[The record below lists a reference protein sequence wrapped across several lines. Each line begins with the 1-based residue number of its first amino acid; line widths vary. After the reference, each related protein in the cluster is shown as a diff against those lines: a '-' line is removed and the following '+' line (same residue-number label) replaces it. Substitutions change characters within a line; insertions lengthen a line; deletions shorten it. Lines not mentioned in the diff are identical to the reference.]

1 MKLDDIVLLGFVD
14 EALKYLKH
22 EAKEEEKPEIDRL
35 ISQLD
40 IEKMKGNLNSKF
52 GNSFIGANEV
62 IKALMKSGNEAFFE
76 FTKKEDKNKMIN
88 EINDIFDDSFLGNKK
103 EDKEVEG
110 PNLGKLVADNN
121 NIIKQERLKKDIVGF
136 VNEVKDKLTKEE
148 NSDLPFINDDDD
160 IYNAIRNAAI
170 GDGHIG
176 GSEDIPYD
184 ENELNKVINDI
195 NNDNNEY
202 SDEYHNQYVS
212 NLMNDL
218 QKRMEMEESQ
228 EANVN
233 DVPVQENNNEY
244 VSSLMGDLQKQM
256 KVDEESRKEAEEKE
270 KIYKEISEVYEHIP
284 RKFIHV
290 VYDARQSIVEG
301 LIPDQRVILL
311 HRVRFDNI
319 DNLRQ
324 FAEILLSH
332 EFNVNVDEDQKI
344 VDGIE
349 LINNT
354 DGKIIASIF
363 EVANQ
368 AYSLEGVYDGY
379 RVIKE
384 DDANI

>member
-14 EALKYLKH
+14 EALKYLKN
-22 EAKEEEKPEIDRL
+22 EAKEEEKAEINTL

-40 IEKMKGNLNSKF
+40 IERMKGNLNSKF
-52 GNSFIGANEV
+52 GNSFVGANEV

-76 FTKKEDKNKMIN
+76 FAQKEQQSKMIN
-88 EINDIFDDSFLGNKK
+88 EINDLFDESFLGNKK
-103 EDKEVEG
+103 VKKNNESL
-110 PNLGKLVADNN
+110 NLGHLEVDNT

-136 VNEVKDKLTKEE
+136 VNEVKGKLTKDE
-148 NSDLPFINDDDD
+148 NGDLPFINNDDE

-170 GDGHIG
+170 GDGRFEG
-176 GSEDIPYD
+176 TEDIPYD
-184 ENELNKVINDI
+184 ENELNRVINDI
-195 NNDNNEY
+195 NNDSNEY
-202 SDEYHNQYVS
+202 SDEYHNQYVNS
-212 NLMNDL
+212 LVNDL
-218 QKRMEMEESQ
+218 QKRMEMEKTYGIPSGQ
-228 EANVN
+228 T
-233 DVPVQENNNEY
+233 NNKY

-256 KVDEESRKEAEEKE
+256 AMDEESRKEAEEKE
-270 KIYKEISEVYEHIP
+270 KIYKEISEAYEHIP

-290 VYDARQSIVEG
+290 VYDARQSIVDG
-301 LIPDQRVILL
+301 LIPDQSVILL
-311 HRVRFDNI
+311 HRIRFENI

-332 EFNVNVDEDQKI
+332 DFNVNVDEDQKI
-344 VDGIE
+344 VDGIKTV
-349 LINNT
+349 NNT
-354 DGKIIASIF
+354 DGKIVASIF